1 MLFVAEYKVT
11 WDMLEAAVAK
21 RLDWEQIL
29 PEGFRYIGEYLWH
42 QGEPPFRGIAIFEV
56 ESMED
61 VHAYVLHYGPTLK
74 IELHPATDL
83 RTGIESLNKASGG

>member
-1 MLFVAEYKVT
+1 MLFLAEYSVT

-42 QGEPPFRGIAIFEV
+42 QGDPPFRGIAIFEV

-74 IELHPATDL
+74 IELHPVTDL
-83 RTGIESLNKASGG
+83 RTGIESLQKMSGG

>member
-1 MLFVAEYKVT
+1 MLFVAEYKVS

-29 PEGFRYIGEYLWH
+29 PEGFRYVGEYLWH
-42 QGEPPFRGIAIFEV
+42 QGDPPFRGIAIFEV

-61 VHAYVLHYGPTLK
+61 VHAYVLHYGPTLT

-83 RTGIESLNKASGG
+83 RTGIESLSKASSD

>member
-29 PEGFRYIGEYLWH
+29 PEGFRYVGEYLWH
-42 QGEPPFRGIAIFEV
+42 QGDPPFRGIAIFEV

-61 VHAYVLHYGPTLK
+61 VHAYVLHYGPTIQ

-83 RTGIESLNKASGG
+83 RTGIESLSKASSG